1 MADEQNVE
9 HAPEHR
15 VKSLELFFDLVFV
28 LAFTQVTTKLAHD
41 LTWHGLLRSLLVLVV
56 LWWAWS
62 GFAWLTNAFDPES
75 KLLRLPIFVAMAALL
90 VAALAVPEAFGK
102 YAAYFAVSY
111 LIVRLIHASFYMNG
125 LRHDAE

>member
-1 MADEQNVE
+1 MEIAD
-9 HAPEHR
+9 HK
-15 VKSLELFFDLVFV
+15 VKPLELFFDLVFV

-41 LTWHGLLRSLLVLVV
+41 LTYQGLLRSLLVLAV

-75 KLLRLPIFVAMAALL
+75 KLLRLPIFIAMAALL
-90 VAALAVPEAFGK
+90 VASLAVPEAFGE

-111 LIVRLIHASFYMNG
+111 FIVRAIH
-125 LRHDAE
+125 